1 MFIKCGDEFL
11 KFKGFSKKLSDSLD
25 IVFDNSRLKCSVD
38 HRFKDKNGQ
47 DIFAKDLQK
56 GDTVKNN
63 QFGLSTVIQIT
74 PIGQHTVFTPVDVEG
89 GLYETLNGLINH
101 NCSFIGSSATL
112 ISGDILEKLTEKEPI
127 EVLFS
132 DLSLSIYEKPIPN
145 ALYVMGVDCATGVG
159 NDYCVVQVVKIL
171 SKTEMYQVACYRSN
185 TVETGEFSRV
195 IDQLSKMY
203 NDAYF
208 IIESNDTGKTVAEEV
223 WYTLENMHLINTEK
237 SSRGLGTIADKRS
250 KLDACMELR
259 RVMNAEI
266 LHVCDSKT
274 IEELS
279 RFEEQRPNVFAAAK
293 GNHDDTVSALY
304 WAMYA
309 TMQPE
314 IDMDNIRQITNQ
326 QNEENMMTVDMMV
339 NDMANEDDFWGD
351 FK

>member
-38 HRFKDKNGQ
+38 HRFKDENGQ

-56 GDTVKNN
+56 GDKVKNT
-63 QFGLSTVIQIT
+63 QFGYSTVVQVT
-74 PIGQHTVFTPVDVEG
+74 PIGKYPVFTPVNVEG

-101 NCSFIGSSATL
+101 NCSFIGSSPTL
-112 ISGDILEKLTEKEPI
+112 VKGDILEKLTEKEPI
-127 EVLFS
+127 EVLYD

-145 ALYVMGVDCATGVG
+145 ALYVMGIDCATGVG
-159 NDYCVVQVVKIL
+159 NDYCVVQVVKIV

-185 TVETGEFSRV
+185 EVKQGEFSRI
-195 IDQLSKMY
+195 IDDLSKKY

-208 IIESNDTGKTVAEEV
+208 CLEANDTGKTIAEEV

-250 KLDACMELR
+250 KLDACMELK
-259 RVMNAEI
+259 RVMDNEF

-279 RFEEQRPNVFAAAK
+279 RFEEQRANIFAAAK

-314 IDMDNIRQITNQ
+314 IDMDNIKQITN
-326 QNEENMMTVDMMV
+326 EENDTNQLTVDMMV
-339 NDMANEDDFWGD
+339 NDMANDDDFWGD